1 MSSEE
6 REQIVQRAV
15 EEVLLP
21 LARLCVGQGLP
32 FAKAEELF
40 KRAYVRAAREAR
52 RDAGARGTRDVS
64 QIAIATGLNRR
75 DVNRIGAELA
85 PRAALRPSPSTQLLT
100 RWLSDPALH
109 DDEGRPR
116 KLPRHGAAPSFDALA
131 GAITRHVHPRSLL
144 DELLRLGLVE
154 LADGGDSV
162 ALRTDRVVPDQ
173 DDARLFALLA
183 ANVGDHLAAATA
195 NVLHRDRRHL
205 EQAVFT
211 SSLSDEAVQALKPL
225 VQAQWK
231 QLLSRMVPA
240 LEKLIEQDRAAGRPA
255 THRARV
261 GMYAY
266 HEPLREEG
274 DEKTD

>member
-1 MSSEE
+1 MAAEE
-6 REQIVQRAV
+6 REQLVQRTI

-21 LARLCVGQGLP
+21 LARLCVGHGLP

-52 RDAGARGTRDVS
+52 REAGARGTRDVS
-64 QIAIATGLNRR
+64 QVATATGLNRR
-75 DVNRIGAELA
+75 DVARIGAELT
-85 PRAALRPSPSTQLLT
+85 PRAVLRPAPATQLLT
-100 RWLSDPALH
+100 RWLSDPSLH

-116 KLPRHGAAPSFDALA
+116 RLPRQGAAPSFDALA
-131 GAITRHVHPRSLL
+131 AAITRHVHSRSLL

-154 LADGGDSV
+154 LADGGDTV
-162 ALRTDRVVPDQ
+162 VPRTDRVVPDQ

-183 ANVGDHLAAATA
+183 ANVGDHLAAATS

-205 EQAVFT
+205 EQAVFS
-211 SSLSDEAVQALKPL
+211 SSLSDPAVQALKPL

-231 QLLSRMVPA
+231 QLLARLVPA

-255 THRARV
+255 THRARI
-261 GMYAY
+261 GLYSY
-266 HEPLREEG
+266 HEPLRGEG
-274 DEKTD
+274 DENAD